1 MSLILCLLQT
11 YIPRVFPHML
21 PMTWLT
27 AMEYLCHKWP
37 WICPN
42 CRNHF
47 PALSLSMP
55 CHQFVTI
62 AKRQVEQVPLTL
74 PDHPSSPL
82 IFVRVCV
89 VQSPVF
95 HVLFYISLSVILFLL
110 AIVLSVF
117 LQFMAS
123 DYHIGIFKLFMPY
136 FPKNCQNYK

>member
-1 MSLILCLLQT
+1 MNFNKLGITCIPICFEEGSCLIYIFLHLST
-11 YIPRVFPHML
+11 YIVVQYDFHII
-21 PMTWLT
+21 WCSYCLT
-27 AMEYLCHKWP
+27 ITQQVPL
-37 WICPN
+37 
-42 CRNHF
+42 
-47 PALSLSMP
+47 
-55 CHQFVTI
+55 
-62 AKRQVEQVPLTL
+62 VEQELLTL

-136 FPKNCQNYK
+136 FPKNCQNYKWY

>member
-74 PDHPSSPL
+74 PDHPSSPFSL
-82 IFVRVCV
+82 GNCV
-89 VQSPVF
+89 ICPSSMYGFCLP
-95 HVLFYISLSVILFLL
+95 LCYLPILLTNLSVYLFRQ
-110 AIVLSVF
+110 V
-117 LQFMAS
+117 
-123 DYHIGIFKLFMPY
+123 D
-136 FPKNCQNYK
+136 